1 MSGMGSS
8 APSRHR
14 RRNGHTQARGGRAA
28 ARRANLQRLELEA
41 AEERAAIALL
51 EHLRIRILPNRLDT
65 LPQELRDQIW
75 GYCVAPGK
83 VFLSKSRVAYDARL
97 DDFPEYE
104 KPHWPLLAVSR
115 STRHEAAKVLFE
127 QTQIIWPYSVSG
139 CFRLIDYETCDANC
153 IQLYTFARKYLRSAS
168 MTFDVRAPAR
178 GDALESVAC
187 ARADASTRRVPWSS
201 GSVRARKSKAHRH
214 AYRRT
219 YDEAQDL
226 LANLLEECKD
236 LKALE
241 LDFTNCYC
249 PAGCCRIMYTV
260 MDMFIDGGWHWP
272 ARVEI
277 LGTKNQQERSAIL
290 QSIGSGRKNPVQT
303 TVVFEKFVVG
313 REMQDPFFSRSSF
326 WRHLTEEDLNVDLG
340 REETKVERVWAP
352 DVDVETMFERDED
365 VTTG

>member
-1 MSGMGSS
+1 MD
-8 APSRHR
+8 
-14 RRNGHTQARGGRAA
+14 TLKRAEAELA

-51 EHLRIRILPNRLDT
+51 EQLRIRTLPNRLDT

-83 VFLSKSRVAYDARL
+83 VFLSKSRVAYDARF
-97 DDFPEYE
+97 DDLYEYE

-115 STRHEAAKVLFE
+115 TVGQEAAKVLFE
-127 QTQIIWPYSVSG
+127 QNQIIWSYSISR
-139 CFRLIDYETCDANC
+139 CLRLVDYETCDANC
-153 IQLYTFARKYLRSAS
+153 IQLHTFARKYLRSAS

-178 GDALESVAC
+178 GDALESVPC
-187 ARADASTRRVPWSS
+187 MRADASTRRAPWSS
-201 GSVRARKSKAHRH
+201 LSVRAHKSKAHKH

-219 YDEAQDL
+219 YDEVQDL
-226 LANLLEECKD
+226 LANLLEDCKD

-260 MDMFIDGGWHWP
+260 MDMFIDGGWRWP
-272 ARVEI
+272 ARVKI
-277 LGTKNQQERSAIL
+277 LGTKNNRERSVIMESL
-290 QSIGSGRKNPVQT
+290 GRKPENPGQN

-313 REMQDPFFSRSSF
+313 REMQDPYYSRSPF
-326 WRHLTEEDLNVDLG
+326 WRYLTEEDLDVELG
-340 REETKVERVWAP
+340 REEMKVERVWTP
-352 DVDVETMFERDED
+352 EEVGEF
-365 VTTG
+365 